1 MDKLDLIL
9 QTMKS
14 MDDKLGKM
22 DTRFGCVETRLGNVE
37 MRLDSMETRLGSVE
51 TRLDA
56 VETRQE
62 RMHAELVLTKEE
74 LGGKIDEVRL
84 ELENHVYPAINII
97 GEQHLDLYRKLQ
109 EASELK
115 PTQDMLVIR
124 VTALEYSMGRVREDL
139 EKLKTA

>member
-37 MRLDSMETRLGSVE
+37 MRLDSME

-139 EKLKTA
+139 EKLKTV